1 MISFNPL
8 WKTLIDR
15 GMNRS
20 ELTKAG
26 VSSATLAKMKKDG
39 NINIETL
46 DKICGYLNCEITDVV
61 EIKNNPTECYT
72 IIDDATNQDE
82 IGS

>member
-26 VSSATLAKMKKDG
+26 VSSATIAKMKKDG

-46 DKICGYLNCEITDVV
+46 DKICVYLNCKITDVV
-61 EIKNNPTECYT
+61 EIK
-72 IIDDATNQDE
+72 DK
-82 IGS
+82 